1 MFGKARQGAAAYAQ
15 VGIDSGVLAANP
27 HQLIVLLFDGA
38 LLSIDTA
45 SSHMRNGDME
55 GKGHSIS
62 RAIEIVSSGLAASL
76 DTGRGG
82 EIAHNLA
89 ALYNYIGR
97 QLVAANLNNDP
108 APLDEARRLLQQ
120 LKDAWSEISH
130 APRLTAV
137 SASPTGA

>member
-27 HQLIVLLFDGA
+27 HQLIVLLFEGA
-38 LLSIDTA
+38 LLAIDTA
-45 SSHMRNGDME
+45 LSHMRSGDLE

-108 APLDEARRLLQQ
+108 APLEEARRLLQQ
-120 LKDAWSEISH
+120 LKDAWSEIAH

-137 SASPTGA
+137 SAVTTGA